1 MRLLF
6 GLIFIDLLG
15 FGIIVPLL
23 PFMALRLEAGPKE
36 VTYLVA
42 TYSAALLLAMPV
54 WGRLSDRIGRKP
66 VLLLAFAGT
75 GTAFVIMAF
84 ADHLWMLFVAR
95 GLAGLLSGDMAAAPA
110 YVADI
115 TPENRRA
122 KSLGI
127 LGAAFGLAFTIGPGI
142 GATLVGTTPDAEA
155 FRTIPLISAGLSLT
169 ALVLGAI
176 FLPESL
182 KRRREQSVHA
192 GERFAAIWHISAFR
206 FPHMG
211 VIIATVFLI
220 SAGFSAMEATLPL
233 WSEAKLGWGP
243 REVGYLFVFAGLVA
257 VICQG
262 GLVGPLTRRLGEAR
276 LLIVAAVLLLFGM
289 GAIAIADDLGLLLA
303 GVGALAAGFGFG
315 NPALQSLVTRLS
327 AADATGGALGIAQ
340 STSSIA
346 RVAGPPG
353 AGLLFELQGPSSPYL
368 AGSGLMAGVVAISLV
383 LAARL
388 RGEPALAETPEEALS
403 GDEV

>member
-6 GLIFIDLLG
+6 GLIFVDLLG

-23 PFMALRLEAGPKE
+23 PFMALRLDAGPKE

-42 TYSAALLLAMPV
+42 TYSAALLLAAPF
-54 WGRLSDRIGRKP
+54 WGRVSDRIGRKP
-66 VLLLAFAGT
+66 VLLVAFAGT
-75 GTAFVIMAF
+75 GAAFTIMAF
-84 ADHLWMLFVAR
+84 ADHLWMLFLAR
-95 GLAGLLSGDMAAAPA
+95 GLAGLLSGDIAAAPA

-115 TPENRRA
+115 TPEKKRA

-142 GATLVGTTPDAEA
+142 GATLAGPQPDAEA
-155 FRTIPLISAGLSLT
+155 FRTIPLISASLSVA

-182 KRRREQSVHA
+182 KRRRQSVHA
-192 GERFAAIWHISAFR
+192 GDRFTALFHVSSFR

-211 VIIATVFLI
+211 TIILTIFLI
-220 SAGFSAMEATLPL
+220 SAGFAAMEATLPL

-243 REVGYLFVFAGLVA
+243 QEVGYLFVLAGVVA

-262 GLVGPLTRRLGEAR
+262 GLVGPLTRLLGEAR
-276 LLIVAAVLLLFGM
+276 LLILAAVLLLFGM
-289 GAIAIADDLGLLLA
+289 VAIASADGLGLLLP
-303 GVGALAAGFGFG
+303 GVAALAAGFGFG
-315 NPALQSLVTRLS
+315 NPALQSLITRLS
-327 AADATGGALGIAQ
+327 SADTTGGALGIAQ

-346 RVAGPPG
+346 RVVGPPS
-353 AGLLFELQGPSSPYL
+353 AGWLFELKGPSSPYA
-368 AGSGLMAGVVAISLV
+368 AGGVLMAAVVAISLL

-388 RGEPALAETPEEALS
+388 RGEPALMREPEAPLPGEET
-403 GDEV
+403 